1 MSDTGKVVIEMRDSS
16 ETSDELEEFLYR
28 VTHDM
33 KGYIRA
39 IRVLPDWVVEDI
51 SEHEIDLP
59 ESVVENLTMLQT
71 YAQGMDRMLEGLTD
85 LSRVGRLSDTY
96 APHDLEGLVEKAWK
110 AVPDCD
116 RFVLDASLDGCM
128 VLGPEND
135 LLKLLGAVLSNAVVH
150 HEGETGVVAIAAQSR
165 GNRVFI
171 RVEDDGPGIDP
182 DYREKI
188 FEPLTTL
195 QPKEQRGTAGLGLTV
210 AQKIVRML
218 SGSIRVSASSGASG
232 CVFEFDLPAA

>member
-1 MSDTGKVVIEMRDSS
+1 MRDSAN
-16 ETSDELEEFLYR
+16 TSDELEEFLYR

-39 IRVLPDWVVEDI
+39 IRVLPDWIVEDI
-51 SEHEIDLP
+51 AEHEIDLP
-59 ESVVENLTMLQT
+59 ESVVENMTMLQT

-96 APHDLEGLVEKAWK
+96 APHDLEELVEKAWQ
-110 AVPDCD
+110 AVPGRE
-116 RFVLDASLDGCM
+116 RFVLDRSLNNCI

-135 LLKLLGAVLSNAVVH
+135 ILKLLGALFSNAVIH
-150 HEGETGVVAIAAQSR
+150 HEGETGIVAITAEAR
-165 GNRVFI
+165 GNRVHI

-182 DYREKI
+182 EYREKV
-188 FEPLTTL
+188 FDALTTL

-210 AQKIVRML
+210 SQKIVRML
-218 SGSIRVSASSGASG
+218 SGTISINASADTAG
-232 CVFEFDLPAA
+232 CMIELDLPTA